1 MLVLYEPLNVTDTS
15 VQPQQRL
22 HMLLAFGVPVCG
34 HPSIVHGGLISA
46 IFDETFGALLWTA
59 KSLGHMESSKV
70 FTARLEVDFKKV
82 GAVRGGQ

>member
-1 MLVLYEPLNVTDTS
+1 MLVVYEPLNVSDPLI
-15 VQPQQRL
+15 QPQQRL

-82 GAVRGGQ
+82 RGAEG